1 MKFILLLLAA
11 LQLISAKINVCR
23 KRNYD
28 RGVGKIRWR
37 CREGESRRAGLCYT
51 NCKDGYGELV
61 TRCIMQCKDQY
72 PVKCGLEF
80 CAATKRDC
88 GKLIAASVGGALGVM
103 MAPAAIGGIIGGGVA
118 ALSGT
123 AIAAIQY
130 STLAAGAGG
139 AVAGMSSGL
148 RNSCPWE

>member
-1 MKFILLLLAA
+1 MKFILLSIA
-11 LQLISAKINVCR
+11 LSNLVAGKINVCR

-28 RGVGKIRWR
+28 RGVGKVRWR

-80 CAATKRDC
+80 CAATKGDC
-88 GKLIAASVGGALGVM
+88 AKIVSVISAG
-103 MAPAAIGGIIGGGVA
+103 AIGGFILGNVGSPLLATSSLSVVLASQIGVGA
-118 ALSGT
+118 ALG
-123 AIAAIQY
+123 QH
-130 STLAAGAGG
+130 GAKQ
-139 AVAGMSSGL
+139 
-148 RNSCPWE
+148 NSDICPW